1 MLRKSFPAGHPF
13 RVVLHRRDR
22 HAPVL
27 DCLDDFPAAGGN
39 GKALRYPVNRLVMVA
54 VADRFPPVEREE
66 KRTLL
71 NGKGMNHPA
80 AVLHAEPAGQ
90 VLIEGSAEEG
100 IDHLQ
105 APADAEDRLGPP

>member
-39 GKALRYPVNRLVMVA
+39 GKALRYP
-54 VADRFPPVEREE
+54 
-66 KRTLL
+66 
-71 NGKGMNHPA
+71 
-80 AVLHAEPAGQ
+80 
-90 VLIEGSAEEG
+90 S
-100 IDHLQ
+100 IDW
-105 APADAEDRLGPP
+105 